1 MWMTQPSDR
10 YVGGRKIS
18 WVNKPKGLTVR
29 CYRQAHP
36 LGPHSFW
43 KAVIIYYTGAH
54 RAPFEWAWSPV
65 WRRNDCYL
73 AGQSNGVIII
83 SHQEWSSKWKREGWH
98 EGFLYCLF
106 QTHTGLCQ
114 HISFWYAQIA
124 LSHTWPESPLGLSY
138 VECISFSK
146 LISKYSFLTAFFYK
160 SSQIQGIFLK
170 MFTNNKYLGQ
180 IQTETFF
187 VLSELFSQF
196 IHTGW
201 IVAHYG
207 VGFR

>member
-146 LISKYSFLTAFFYK
+146 LISKYSFLTAFFTSLPKYK
-160 SSQIQGIFLK
+160 EFSWKCLQIINIWDRSRQRLSLYCQNCLANSSTLD
-170 MFTNNKYLGQ
+170 
-180 IQTETFF
+180 
-187 VLSELFSQF
+187 EL
-196 IHTGW
+196 
-201 IVAHYG
+201 
-207 VGFR
+207 